1 MKYGEKVSFEIR
13 AHHNILELN
22 VTGIPKGLSITAM
35 DFGKELAR
43 RNAEGVEINPEEEID
58 VVQGIEKE
66 HTTGED
72 IKFIYKNGSKSSALI
87 LVGVLVKK
95 ILGEEIVARASEV
108 GGISTDEKNSSYIQ
122 VALQKMAMHKDSL
135 GGVIECVFPW
145 DTDLDALKVDF
156 SSLLFKIIPEVSAI
170 EFGYGIKA
178 VKETRNAITPSPK
191 LIKITLL
198 PETNGKIPCLATTMD
213 VVVEAIANIVA
224 VNN

>member
-1 MKYGEKVSFEIR
+1 MKYGEKVSFEIST
-13 AHHNILELN
+13 HHNILELN

-35 DFGKELAR
+35 DFGKDLAR

-58 VVQGIEKE
+58 VVQGIEEE

-72 IKFIYKNGSKSSALI
+72 IKFIYKNGSESSAII

-108 GGISTDEKNSSYIQ
+108 GGISTDEKNDSYIQ

-135 GGVIECVFPW
+135 GGAIQCVFPW
-145 DTDLDALKVDF
+145 DTDIDALKGDF
-156 SSLLFKIIPEVSAI
+156 ASLLFNTIPEVSAV
-170 EFGYGIKA
+170 EFGYGVKA
-178 VKETRNAITPSPK
+178 VKETRNAMTPEPK
-191 LIKITLL
+191 RIHVTLL
-198 PETNGKIPCLATTMD
+198 PERNGKIPCLAITMD
-213 VVVEAIANIVA
+213 VVVEAIANIVV